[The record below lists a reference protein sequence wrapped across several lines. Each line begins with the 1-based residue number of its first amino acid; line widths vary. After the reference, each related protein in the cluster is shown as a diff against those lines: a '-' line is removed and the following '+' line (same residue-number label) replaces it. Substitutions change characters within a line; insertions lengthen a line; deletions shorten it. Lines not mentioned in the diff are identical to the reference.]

1 MTNPYEAPRSEV
13 TAAKNPNRHWR
24 LNIWLFAIAW
34 PPVVICMQVAARR
47 LSLPA
52 ILAWAG
58 LPIELYW
65 VISGLPVMF
74 GYAVC
79 IVAAVRYRASKRV
92 RVLRAAASI
101 VLLLV
106 FGNLLRMALRLA
118 FPTIF

>member
-1 MTNPYEAPRSEV
+1 M
-13 TAAKNPNRHWR
+13 
-24 LNIWLFAIAW
+24 NIWLFAFVW

-52 ILAWAG
+52 VLVWAG
-58 LPIELYW
+58 LPIEIYW

-74 GYAVC
+74 GFAVC
-79 IVAAVRYRASKRV
+79 IVAAVRHPASKRV

-106 FGNLLRMALRLA
+106 FGNVLRMALRLA
-118 FPTIF
+118 FPSVF